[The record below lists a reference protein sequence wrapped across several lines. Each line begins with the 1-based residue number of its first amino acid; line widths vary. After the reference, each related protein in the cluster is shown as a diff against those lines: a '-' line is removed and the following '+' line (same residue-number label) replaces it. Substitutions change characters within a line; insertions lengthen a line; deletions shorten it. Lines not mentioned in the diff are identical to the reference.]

1 MRLTINGF
9 NQFTNFNQ
17 LLYFFTKDNKYG
29 NGYKI
34 TIDIGYIS
42 NVTSRNVDVGAICDI
57 YCKNETTVS
66 FYPRGI
72 VTPTTV
78 IPTPYHYPDIYDIYA
93 LI

>member
-9 NQFTNFNQ
+9 NQ
-17 LLYFFTKDNKYG
+17 FTKDNKYG

-57 YCKNETTVS
+57 YIVKTRLQFHFIHEVS
-66 FYPRGI
+66 LLQPR
-72 VTPTTV
+72 
-78 IPTPYHYPDIYDIYA
+78 
-93 LI
+93 

>member
-1 MRLTINGF
+1 MINGF
-9 NQFTNFNQ
+9 NQFTNLNQ
-17 LLYFFTKDNKYG
+17 LLYFFTNDNKYG

-34 TIDIGYIS
+34 TIDIGYIG
-42 NVTSRNVDVGAICDI
+42 NAITSNVDVTAICDI

-72 VTPTTV
+72 VGMV
-78 IPTPYHYPDIYDIYA
+78 IPHPYYYPDIYDIYA